1 MRSFSH
7 DRLVFEVKDEGP
19 EDGIPVVLL
28 HGFPQDATSWD
39 GVVEPLQQVG
49 YRTLAMNQ
57 RGYSPDARPNGSA
70 NYSWARLVD
79 DVIALLD
86 AASIDEAHIVGHD
99 WGGAVAWMLASEYP
113 ERVTTLTVLSTPHPA
128 AIRAVALRSTQLL
141 SSWYMGLFQL
151 RWTSEQIL
159 HPGGPM
165 WRAVMRGLP
174 RHQAQHYTER
184 MQVPGALTAGLN
196 WYRALPRELLRPTVR
211 VHKIKRPTL
220 YIWGDRDP
228 ALGRAAAVATGDFV
242 SADYTFVALKGVGHW
257 IPETAAEAVVSRMLE
272 FWDHELAQSPT
283 ATST

>member
-39 GVVEPLQQVG
+39 GVVGPLQKAG

-57 RGYSPDARPNGSA
+57 RGYSPDARPNGAA
-70 NYSWARLVD
+70 NYSSARLVD
-79 DVIALLD
+79 DAVALLD

-99 WGGAVAWMLASEYP
+99 WGGAVAWLLASEYP
-113 ERVTTLTVLSTPHPA
+113 ERVNTLTVLSTPHPA
-128 AIRAVALRSTQLL
+128 AMRAVALRSTQLL
-141 SSWYMGLFQL
+141 SSWYMAVFQL

-159 HPGGPM
+159 HPGGPL
-165 WRAVMRGLP
+165 WRTLMRGLP

-184 MQVPGALTAGLN
+184 MQLPGALTAALN
-196 WYRALPRELLRPTVR
+196 WYRALPRELVRPTVR
-211 VHKIKRPTL
+211 VHRIKQPTL

-242 SADYTFVALKGVGHW
+242 SGDYTFVILKGVGHW
-257 IPETAAEAVVSRMLE
+257 IPETAAAPVVSRILE
-272 FWDHELAQSPT
+272 FWGHESAQPPT
-283 ATST
+283 MVST